1 MTTRGRKRAQA
12 VDLHVAARLR
22 ALHPGLEVVLLPM
35 TTRGDRILDRP
46 LAQVGGKGLF
56 LKELETAM
64 LAGEAELAVHSMK
77 DVPAVLEPGFAIA
90 AVLERTDPFD
100 AFVSPRH
107 ADLDALPEGA
117 RVGSSSL
124 RRQAQLRA
132 RRSDLVPCDLR
143 GNVNTRLAKLDA
155 GEYDAIVLACAGL
168 ERLGLASRIRARLE
182 PPNWLPAVGQGAI
195 GVECRAD
202 AADVHELVA
211 SLAHRGT
218 SICVAAERSMNRRL
232 QGGCDVPIAAY
243 ARLDG
248 ERLRLDGMV
257 GDARHGRNLR
267 ADAEGS
273 AGDAEALG
281 LELAER
287 LLALGASALLRA

>member
-1 MTTRGRKRAQA
+1 M
-12 VDLHVAARLR
+12 
-22 ALHPGLEVVLLPM
+22 
-35 TTRGDRILDRP
+35 
-46 LAQVGGKGLF
+46 
-56 LKELETAM
+56 
-64 LAGEAELAVHSMK
+64 
-77 DVPAVLEPGFAIA
+77 
-90 AVLERTDPFD
+90 
-100 AFVSPRH
+100 SPRH

-132 RRSDLVPCDLR
+132 RRKDLVPCDLR

-155 GEYDAIVLACAGL
+155 GDYDAIVLACAGL

-182 PPNWLPAVGQGAI
+182 PPDWLPAVGQGAI
-195 GVECRAD
+195 GIECRAD
-202 AADVHELVA
+202 AAHVHEFVA
-211 SLAHRGT
+211 PLAHRAT
-218 SICVAAERSMNRRL
+218 ETCVAAERSMNRRL

-248 ERLRLDGMV
+248 ERLRIEGMV
-257 GDARHGRNLR
+257 GDVRQGRNVR

-273 AGDAEALG
+273 AGDAEVLG

-287 LLALGASALLRA
+287 LLALGAAALLRPPAGG